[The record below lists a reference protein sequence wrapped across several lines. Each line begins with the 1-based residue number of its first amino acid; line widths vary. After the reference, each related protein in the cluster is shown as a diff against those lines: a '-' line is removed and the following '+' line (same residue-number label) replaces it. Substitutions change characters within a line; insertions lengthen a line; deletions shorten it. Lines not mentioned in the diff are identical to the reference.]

1 MSKENIKKILSK
13 YDEKTR
19 IVYSQVIKLERD
31 NRHKVKR
38 QDVRDN
44 IKLLIDRVVSDENKE
59 INIK

>member
-1 MSKENIKKILSK
+1 MSKENIRKILSK

-19 IVYSQVIKLERD
+19 IVYSQVVKLERD

-44 IKLLIDRVVSDENKE
+44 IKLLIDRVVSDENK
-59 INIK
+59 